1 MQDKTGTELLDV
13 RKKPSPKCI
22 LDLLLLAQALKT
34 TKRTGWVRH
43 EVSQPESIADHMY
56 RMGIMSLIACPGE
69 VDRERCIKMS
79 LVHDLAEAIV
89 GDIPPVAG
97 ISKEEK
103 ADALKQIKAMLG
115 DNTAV
120 ASEIEELF
128 HEYEAGETAE
138 AVLVKDFDK
147 LEMILQASEY
157 EEAQQ
162 MDLEPFFGSTAGSFR
177 TETGCAVSCAPSP
190 TRALRG
196 RAAARHASL
205 LRSAPQARAG
215 GGDPRPEG
223 GPEGGEPQV
232 GTCAPRG
239 GGDGGGGEMP
249 VALPAFRTDR
259 ATYFWGGGVLREG
272 LGRVFCLP
280 FPPFGSPP
288 LCCTRGSL

>member
-162 MDLEPFFGSTAGSFR
+162 MDLEPFFGSTAGRFR
-177 TETGCAVSCAPSP
+177 TETG
-190 TRALRG
+190 RALE
-196 RAAARHASL
+196 AEILAR
-205 LRSAPQARAG
+205 RAG
-215 GGDPRPEG
+215 RR
-223 GPEGGEPQV
+223 GE
-232 GTCAPRG
+232 
-239 GGDGGGGEMP
+239 
-249 VALPAFRTDR
+249 
-259 ATYFWGGGVLREG
+259 
-272 LGRVFCLP
+272 
-280 FPPFGSPP
+280 SPK
-288 LCCTRGSL
+288 